1 MDRFESM
8 TVLLAVVDAGSLS
21 AAGRKLGMPLA
32 SVSRHLS
39 DLEARLKAQ
48 LVIRT
53 PRQLALTDAGH
64 AYVAAC
70 RRILDEV
77 GEAEREV
84 SGEYK
89 TPSGEL
95 VVTAPIVFGRLHV
108 VPLIADFLEAYPD
121 VDVHLVLGDR
131 VVSLLEEQIDLAV
144 RIGDL
149 PDSNLIATRVGSI
162 RQIVCGSP
170 AYFERHGRPLVP
182 ANLATHRS
190 VSFDAL
196 TSSPSW
202 RFANST
208 IDAAIPMRPRLVVNT
223 AEAAID
229 AAIAGVGVTRV
240 LSYQAEAA
248 LVSGKLV
255 AVLEDFEPPST
266 PVSLVYAN
274 PGRLPLKLRVFIDFA
289 VPRLRE
295 RLKSMPHDDAARS
308 RT

>member
-8 TVLLAVVDAGSLS
+8 TVLMAVVDAGSLS

-48 LVIRT
+48 LVVRT
-53 PRQLALTDAGH
+53 PRQLRLTNAGE

-70 RRILDEV
+70 RRILDDV

-95 VVTAPIVFGRLHV
+95 AITAPIVFGRLHV
-108 VPLIADFLEAYPD
+108 VPVVAEFLEAFPD
-121 VDVHLVLGDR
+121 VDVRLMLGDR
-131 VVSLLEEQIDLAV
+131 IVSLLEEQVDLAV
-144 RIGDL
+144 RVGDL
-149 PDSNLIATRVGSI
+149 PDSSLIATRVGSI
-162 RQIVCGSP
+162 RQVVCGSP

-240 LSYQAEAA
+240 LSYQVEAA
-248 LVSGKLV
+248 IAAGTLIT
-255 AVLEDFEPPST
+255 VLEDFEPPSV

-274 PGRLPLKLRVFIDFA
+274 PGRLPLKLRVFLDFA
-289 VPRLRE
+289 VPRLRG
-295 RLKSMPHDDAARS
+295 RLKSIPHEEGSRS
-308 RT
+308 HS